1 MALQDITKVRPDGT
15 SDPIYE
21 QDINVPGL
29 GTRKR
34 KYGTRYDPD
43 TGDYVVQHY
52 EVGYNLIGQ
61 PYVVWQND
69 VLYKNGTWYKIA
81 TQDVMLF
88 DQATKK
94 ETVGATQL
102 TDKVKTQVSN
112 AHKGAGGNAGGY
124 TVHPSV
130 NTRGKPSPANGGVYN
145 PNQTPTVVLTGPL
158 ANLGEA
164 SAAQFPSANE
174 QDLFGESVR
183 ASRLLYYPSTI
194 LETLQDHLKITQYNY
209 KAPYRDAIFPK
220 DANGNTQMPSP
231 GKILTEGLQRT
242 TAKKEQV
249 GKPVIL
255 PIPEGISDTNSA
267 SWGPEKMNNMSAA
280 VMAAMMKDVAFTGG
294 ALAVSGAVEAFTGA
308 NAMPLATMISIL
320 NDAASNSNGTQ
331 AQKNALQAQIQAQ
344 IASMASQKA
353 GFDISPETIL
363 SRGHG
368 MIPNQNLELLFNN
381 VVLRQFNFGFKLS
394 PRSKE
399 EALSCRRIIRF
410 FKQGMAARVASQGVS
425 ADDSQIAASS
435 GSSSL
440 FLGTPN
446 VFQLEYIHGPTGE
459 HIEGLNRFKM
469 CALTNMAM
477 DYSSGGMY
485 QSFEDGQPAH
495 MTMTLSFQELEP
507 VYHSDYSRKSIANT
521 DTTGVQV
528 MDDEIGY

>member
-21 QDINVPGL
+21 QDIVGPT
-29 GTRKR
+29 GTSKR

-52 EVGYNLIGQ
+52 EIGQNLIGR

-69 VLYKNGTWYKIA
+69 VLYKNGTWYRIA
-81 TQDVMLF
+81 TQDTMLF
-88 DQATKK
+88 DQATKQ

-102 TDKVKTQVSN
+102 TDKIKTQVSN
-112 AHKGAGGNAGGY
+112 AHKGAGGNAGGH

-174 QDLFGESVR
+174 QDLFGESAR

-194 LETLQDHLKITQYNY
+194 LENLQDHIKITQYNY

-220 DANGNTQMPSP
+220 DGSGKTTMPDP

-267 SWGPEKMNNMSAA
+267 TWGPEGMNNMSAA
-280 VMAAMMKDVAFTGG
+280 ILATMMKNIQFTGG
-294 ALAVSGAVEAFTGA
+294 ALAANAVTEMFTGA
-308 NAMPLATMISIL
+308 NAMPLAAMIDIL
-320 NDAASNSNGTQ
+320 SNIPANGADALG
-331 AQKNALQAQIQAQ
+331 LQAQIQAQ

-381 VVLRQFNFGFKLS
+381 VVLRTFNFGFKLS

-410 FKQGMAARVASQGVS
+410 FKQGMAARVSSQGVAS
-425 ADDSQIAASS
+425 DGSQIAASS

-485 QSFEDGQPAH
+485 HSFEDGQPAH
-495 MTMTLSFQELEP
+495 MTMALSFQELEP

>member
-1 MALQDITKVRPDGT
+1 M
-15 SDPIYE
+15 
-21 QDINVPGL
+21 
-29 GTRKR
+29 
-34 KYGTRYDPD
+34 
-43 TGDYVVQHY
+43 
-52 EVGYNLIGQ
+52 
-61 PYVVWQND
+61 
-69 VLYKNGTWYKIA
+69 
-81 TQDVMLF
+81 
-88 DQATKK
+88 
-94 ETVGATQL
+94 
-102 TDKVKTQVSN
+102 
-112 AHKGAGGNAGGY
+112 
-124 TVHPSV
+124 
-130 NTRGKPSPANGGVYN
+130 
-145 PNQTPTVVLTGPL
+145 
-158 ANLGEA
+158 GEA

-174 QDLFGESVR
+174 QDLFGESAR

-220 DANGNTQMPSP
+220 DAKGNTQMPSP

-255 PIPEGISDTNSA
+255 PIPEGISDTNTA
-267 SWGPEKMNNMSAA
+267 SWGPEGMNNMSAA
-280 VMAAMMKDVAFTGG
+280 VLAAMMKNINFTGG
-294 ALAVSGAVEAFTGA
+294 ALAATAVTEMVTGA
-308 NAMPLATMISIL
+308 NAMPLASMISIL
-320 NDAASNSNGTQ
+320 NDAASNSTGTQ

-344 IASMASQKA
+344 IASMAAQKA

-368 MIPNQNLELLFNN
+368 MIPNQNLELIFNN
-381 VVLRQFNFGFKLS
+381 VVLRTFDFGFKLS

-410 FKQGMAARVASQGVS
+410 FKQGMAARIASQGFLMVQRS
-425 ADDSQIAASS
+425 AASS

-507 VYHSDYSRKSIANT
+507 VYHSDYSRKSIANR

>member
-1 MALQDITKVRPDGT
+1 MALQDITKVKPDGT
-15 SDPIYE
+15 TDPIYE

-112 AHKGAGGNAGGY
+112 AHKGAGGNAAGY

-130 NTRGKPSPANGGVYN
+130 NTRGQPSPANGGVYN
-145 PNQTPTVVLTGPL
+145 PTQTPTVVLTGPL

-174 QDLFGESVR
+174 QDLFGESAR

-220 DANGNTQMPSP
+220 DADGNTTMPSP

-267 SWGPEKMNNMSAA
+267 TWGPEGMNNMSAA
-280 VMAAMMKDVAFTGG
+280 VLAAMMKNINFTGG
-294 ALAVSGAVEAFTGA
+294 ALAANAVTEMVTGV
-308 NAMPLATMISIL
+308 NAMPLAAMISIL
-320 NDAASNSNGTQ
+320 NDAASNTTGNKSQTT
-331 AQKNALQAQIQAQ
+331 ALQSQIQAQ
-344 IASMASQKA
+344 IASMAAQKA

-368 MIPNQNLELLFNN
+368 MIPNQNLELLFQN

-410 FKQGMAARVASQGVS
+410 FKQGMAARIASQGVS

-440 FLGTPN
+440 FLGSPN

-459 HIEGLNRFKM
+459 HIKGLNRFKM

-485 QSFEDGQPAH
+485 HSFEDGQPAH

>member
-1 MALQDITKVRPDGT
+1 MALQDITKVKPDGT
-15 SDPIYE
+15 TDPIYE

-52 EVGYNLIGQ
+52 EIGYTLLGQ

-130 NTRGKPSPANGGVYN
+130 NTRGQPSPANGGVYN

-174 QDLFGESVR
+174 QDLFGESAR

-220 DANGNTQMPSP
+220 DANGKTTMPSP
-231 GKILTEGLQRT
+231 GKILIEGLQRT

-255 PIPEGISDTNSA
+255 PIPEGISDLNQAT
-267 SWGPEKMNNMSAA
+267 WGPEGMNNMSAA
-280 VMAAMMKDVAFTGG
+280 VLAAMMKNVNFTGG
-294 ALAVSGAVEAFTGA
+294 ALAATAVTEMVTGA

-320 NDAASNSNGTQ
+320 NNASKEPGAANNT
-331 AQKNALQAQIQAQ
+331 NLQAQIQAQ
-344 IASMASQKA
+344 IASMAAQKA

-368 MIPNQNLELLFNN
+368 MIPNQNLELLFQN
-381 VVLRQFNFGFKLS
+381 VLLREFNFGFKLS
-394 PRSKE
+394 PRSKD

-425 ADDSQIAASS
+425 ADDSQISASS

-440 FLGTPN
+440 FLGSPN

-469 CALTNMAM
+469 CALKSMAM

-507 VYHSDYSRKSIANT
+507 VYHSDYSRKSIANR

>member
-1 MALQDITKVRPDGT
+1 MALQDITKVKPDGT
-15 SDPIYE
+15 TDPVYE
-21 QDINVPGL
+21 QDFIQPGL
-29 GTRKR
+29 PTQKR
-34 KYGTRYDPD
+34 KYGTRYDPV

-52 EVGYNLIGQ
+52 DIGYTLLGK
-61 PYVVWQND
+61 PYIVWQHD
-69 VLYKNGTWYKIA
+69 VLYKNGTWYAIGAK
-81 TQDVMLF
+81 DSLLF
-88 DQATKK
+88 DQATKQ
-94 ETVGATQL
+94 ETVLGTQL
-102 TDKVKTQVSN
+102 TDKIKTQVSN
-112 AHKGAGGNAGGY
+112 AHKGAGGNAGGHV
-124 TVHPSV
+124 VHPSV
-130 NTRGKPSPANGGVYN
+130 NTRGQPSPANGGVFN

-158 ANLGEA
+158 ANLGEQ

-174 QDLFGESVR
+174 QDLFGESAR

-220 DANGNTQMPSP
+220 DANGKTQMPSP

-267 SWGPEKMNNMSAA
+267 TWGPEGMNNMSAA
-280 VMAAMMKDVAFTGG
+280 VLATMMKNVQFTGG
-294 ALAVSGAVEAFTGA
+294 ALAA
-308 NAMPLATMISIL
+308 NAITEMFGGGNTMPLATMITIL
-320 NDAASNSNGTQ
+320 NDAASNSTAANKGP
-331 AQKNALQAQIQAQ
+331 LQAQIQAQ
-344 IASMASQKA
+344 IAAMAAQKA

-368 MIPNQNLELLFNN
+368 MIPNQNLELLFQN
-381 VVLRQFNFGFKLS
+381 VVLRTFNFGFKLS

-410 FKQGMAARVASQGVS
+410 FKQGMAARVASQGVA
-425 ADDSQIAASS
+425 ADGSQIAASS

-485 QSFEDGQPAH
+485 HSFEDGQPAH
-495 MTMTLSFQELEP
+495 MTMALSFQELEP
-507 VYHSDYSRKSIANT
+507 VYHGDYSRKSIANT